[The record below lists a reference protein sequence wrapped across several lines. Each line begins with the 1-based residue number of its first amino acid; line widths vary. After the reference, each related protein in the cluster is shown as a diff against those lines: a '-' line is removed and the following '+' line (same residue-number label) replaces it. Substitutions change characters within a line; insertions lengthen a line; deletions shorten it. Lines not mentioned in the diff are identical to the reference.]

1 METLKKTKSLRK
13 IEEKMENIDKG
24 SLRYS
29 ILESAKLFKTSWIS
43 LGQAL
48 YSVYKDKL
56 YKQWGYT
63 SIESYTARELGIKKQ
78 TAMKLL
84 RSYYFLE
91 KEEPEY
97 LGQDYTKLAEVGSLP
112 TYEAVDVLRMAKNKK
127 NLNAQDYQNLKESI
141 FEKGKDALAARRD
154 LTAMIREREE
164 LGPQEARQ
172 KKKIAAVKRFIGI
185 LKSLEREIE
194 TLKLLPQPLLKEA
207 ASLIKKLE
215 AEIS

>member
-1 METLKKTKSLRK
+1 METLKKTKSLRN
-13 IEEKMENIDKG
+13 IEEKMKFIDRD

-48 YSVYKDKL
+48 YSVYRDKL
-56 YKQWGYT
+56 YKQWGYA
-63 SIESYTARELGIKKQ
+63 SIELYTARELGIKKQ

-97 LGQDYTKLAEVGSLP
+97 LGQDYTESAEVGSLP
-112 TYEAVDVLRMAKNKK
+112 TYESVDVLRMAKNKK
-127 NLNAQDYQNLKESI
+127 NINAQDQNLKESI

-154 LTAMIREREE
+154 LTAMIRQREE
-164 LGPQEARQ
+164 LEPEEARQ
-172 KKKIAAVKRFIGI
+172 KKKIAVVKRFIGI
-185 LKSLEREIE
+185 LRSLEREVE

-207 ASLIKKLE
+207 AGLIKKLE